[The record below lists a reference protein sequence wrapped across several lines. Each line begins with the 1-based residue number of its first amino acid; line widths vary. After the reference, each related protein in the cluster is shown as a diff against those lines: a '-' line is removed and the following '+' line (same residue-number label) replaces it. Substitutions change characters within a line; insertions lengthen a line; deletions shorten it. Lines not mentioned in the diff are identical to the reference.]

1 MHFKRLLKAILSS
14 ALSVLTVF
22 IFIQGCTSK
31 KDLSR
36 SSAKKILE
44 KKINEPMYTKLPS
57 GFVVAS
63 HMPGSFESFSGMGIK
78 SPTPA
83 VYKELQSRGL
93 ITLTNLGM
101 VMLGERYYVAFT
113 PDAEKEFVKERKK
126 GEVVTLDNQSYTK
139 DESTVLLANS
149 KVGDITG
156 ITEPSMVE
164 GRKVAFVDF
173 NVHIEKT
180 PFGEVMLPD
189 FLKKTPVPFRAEFVL
204 YDDGWRVSDKVLP
217 VEFWKLAK

>member
-1 MHFKRLLKAILSS
+1 MKFKRLLRIIPISL
-14 ALSVLTVF
+14 LLVLMVF
-22 IFIQGCTSK
+22 IVVQGCTSK

-36 SSAKKILE
+36 ASAKKILE

-63 HMPGSFESFSGMGIK
+63 YMPGSFGSFSGMDVK

-83 VYKELQSRGL
+83 VYKELQNR
-93 ITLTNLGM
+93 GM
-101 VMLGERYYVAFT
+101 VTLADLGLAILAERYFVTFPA
-113 PDAEKEFVKERKK
+113 DIEKKYVKETKK
-126 GEVVTLDNQSYTK
+126 GEVVTLDDQSYTK
-139 DESTVLLANS
+139 DESTILLANT
-149 KVGDITG
+149 KMGDVTG

-164 GRKVAFVDF
+164 GRKVAYVDF